1 VKNEIKQQKAILVYA
16 EDDVLFQEIT
26 VLCME
31 SLVAEG
37 YALEILDMRSFS
49 YPHYKNFPK
58 WVYKAAGLGARQE
71 SIFECAERLGA
82 RIIPRKRKR
91 TRTRPRIAISKL
103 IPSTRSLAITLLRDE
118 KPFRHPLLYPV
129 IFVANLMRARSA
141 FNLTADVIATNSP
154 DLLVVPNGRFPY
166 QKATTLAAEFIGV
179 KLMYFEFPM
188 FSPTGYFIGK
198 FESTDRNEIQ
208 KEVKRREELGE
219 NFRQPLETASAWIE
233 SRVLPGSPVNPY
245 AANWASSPS
254 PEGNVPT
261 HSYAATFFTSSQDE
275 YWSLESWKGLGWR
288 DQYEAFD
295 SFAKNLKGMFAL
307 RVHPNFVNKSI
318 GQARAELKRI
328 AWLTKLHPN
337 MQVVWPEDSVNSYE
351 LAEKS
356 ERIVVFG
363 STIGLEASCMGK
375 SVWCTGNSI
384 YDRICDVRIYEP
396 GVGYNKTFYD
406 PWQVDSDKNLKMLA
420 SLMSLDIEKPVK
432 KSNET
437 FQVEEIPTVF
447 RMINI
452 LRIGSLAFIIILIKR
467 LVAKRVILLM
477 LRSHI

>member
-1 VKNEIKQQKAILVYA
+1 
-16 EDDVLFQEIT
+16 
-26 VLCME
+26 
-31 SLVAEG
+31 
-37 YALEILDMRSFS
+37 
-49 YPHYKNFPK
+49 
-58 WVYKAAGLGARQE
+58 
-71 SIFECAERLGA
+71 
-82 RIIPRKRKR
+82 
-91 TRTRPRIAISKL
+91 
-103 IPSTRSLAITLLRDE
+103 
-118 KPFRHPLLYPV
+118 
-129 IFVANLMRARSA
+129 
-141 FNLTADVIATNSP
+141 
-154 DLLVVPNGRFPY
+154 
-166 QKATTLAAEFIGV
+166 
-179 KLMYFEFPM
+179 
-188 FSPTGYFIGK
+188 
-198 FESTDRNEIQ
+198 
-208 KEVKRREELGE
+208 
-219 NFRQPLETASAWIE
+219 
-233 SRVLPGSPVNPY
+233 
-245 AANWASSPS
+245 
-254 PEGNVPT
+254 
-261 HSYAATFFTSSQDE
+261 
-275 YWSLESWKGLGWR
+275 
-288 DQYEAFD
+288 
-295 SFAKNLKGMFAL
+295 
-307 RVHPNFVNKSI
+307 
-318 GQARAELKRI
+318 
-328 AWLTKLHPN
+328 

-406 PWQVDSDKNLKMLA
+406 PWQVDSEKNLTMRA